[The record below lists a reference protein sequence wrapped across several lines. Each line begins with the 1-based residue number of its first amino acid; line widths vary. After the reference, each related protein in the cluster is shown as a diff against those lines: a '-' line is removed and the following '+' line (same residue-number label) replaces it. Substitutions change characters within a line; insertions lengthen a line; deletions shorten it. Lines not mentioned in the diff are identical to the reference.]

1 MADELCL
8 TVLLKQANLDLRAA
22 HLQHEAILQCFPLDA
37 EDRRILSMLTA
48 GTTTPSEVAQL
59 FPDASR
65 VLIVFWENQQY
76 ERFRSHA
83 EQFLKSPLA
92 VHYQNAEY
100 AIQKV
105 YRDKAA
111 EEAVPV
117 TQSRNAKSSRRDVIG
132 YQLAIFILVCASVLL
147 ALRYGSAS
155 SEVEQLQA
163 QLEEQYHD
171 RYEEGYADAEST
183 AYESGYDAGCK
194 DGYSTGYADGD
205 ADGRSAIL
213 SAYYKELRFFRNG
226 ACIVTE
232 EGYRYHH
239 YGCYHIA
246 GREYWIY
253 NTELAEYK
261 GYSPCLDCWENE
273 LLTLILP

>member
-22 HLQHEAILQCFPLDA
+22 RLQHEAILQCFPLDS
-37 EDRRILSMLTA
+37 EDRRILSMLA
-48 GTTTPSEVAQL
+48 SGATTPSEVAQL
-59 FPDASR
+59 FPGASR

-76 ERFRSHA
+76 ERFRSRA

-105 YRDKAA
+105 YRDKAV
-111 EEAVPV
+111 EEAAPIVK
-117 TQSRNAKSSRRDVIG
+117 SRSAKSSRHDVVG

-155 SEVEQLQA
+155 GEVEQLQA

-171 RYEEGYADAEST
+171 RYEEGYADAESA
-183 AYESGYDAGCK
+183 AYENGY
-194 DGYSTGYADGD
+194 
-205 ADGRSAIL
+205 I
-213 SAYYKELRFFRNG
+213 
-226 ACIVTE
+226 
-232 EGYRYHH
+232 
-239 YGCYHIA
+239 
-246 GREYWIY
+246 
-253 NTELAEYK
+253 
-261 GYSPCLDCWENE
+261 
-273 LLTLILP
+273 ILP

>member
-8 TVLLKQANLDLRAA
+8 TPLLKQANLDLRAA
-22 HLQHEAILQCFPLDA
+22 YLQHEAILQCFSLDV
-37 EDRRILSMLTA
+37 EDRRILSMLA
-48 GTTTPSEVAQL
+48 SGTTTSSEVAQL

-92 VHYQNAEY
+92 VHYQNTEY
-100 AIQKV
+100 PIQKV
-105 YRDKAA
+105 YRDKAT
-111 EEAVPV
+111 EEVVPV
-117 TQSRNAKSSRRDVIG
+117 AQNRKAKSSRRDVVG
-132 YQLAIFILVCASVLL
+132 YQFAVFILIVL
-147 ALRYGSAS
+147 AVYAVVKIGWSKA
-155 SEVEQLQA
+155 EIEKLQA

-171 RYEEGYADAEST
+171 GYEEGYADAEAA
-183 AYESGYDAGCK
+183 AYENGYNAGCE
-194 DGYSTGYADGD
+194 DGYSTGYSEGD

-261 GYSPCLDCWENE
+261 GYSPCLDCWDDG
-273 LLTLILP
+273 LLTIILP

>member
-22 HLQHEAILQCFPLDA
+22 HLQHEAILQCFPLDP
-37 EDRRILSMLTA
+37 EDRRILSMLA
-48 GTTTPSEVAQL
+48 SGATTPSEVAQL

-83 EQFLKSPLA
+83 ERFLKSPLA

-105 YRDKAA
+105 YRDKAI
-111 EEAVPV
+111 EESAPAV
-117 TQSRNAKSSRRDVIG
+117 QHGKSKSFRRDVVG
-132 YQLAIFILVCASVLL
+132 YHLAIFILVCASVLL

-171 RYEEGYADAEST
+171 RYEEGYADAKSA
-183 AYESGYDAGCK
+183 AYENGY
-194 DGYSTGYADGD
+194 
-205 ADGRSAIL
+205 I
-213 SAYYKELRFFRNG
+213 
-226 ACIVTE
+226 
-232 EGYRYHH
+232 
-239 YGCYHIA
+239 
-246 GREYWIY
+246 
-253 NTELAEYK
+253 
-261 GYSPCLDCWENE
+261 
-273 LLTLILP
+273 ILP